1 MPTVQIRAPQ
11 RWPSTRTLTR
21 KNTLETTLY
30 DGVTLV
36 STLLRLG
43 HYTEAS
49 SLASQLLVH
58 FPHALPLHVGV
69 GRALLAMAGQGEDSP
84 PVSRAIRHLRRVLE
98 ADPENWRIR
107 LETVLLYLRG
117 DQPTQADHELWLT
130 AQLVPD
136 NRWLRDL
143 VDVLPDNLDFVRIRQ
158 WKERGLFE
166 APVEVKS
173 KVTRLWAGGQTASG
187 EDEAGLARLYLRRKM
202 PWMAVQYFEA
212 AVRRYTA
219 DNPTSR
225 PDLKT
230 GLLLSLWQNGESQK
244 ASALASE
251 ILLDQPQL
259 IMPRLLLTS
268 HLAKVAVPNE
278 PQTLAHLLK
287 PVWQQDPFLE
297 RSTELAQSAG
307 LVLPP
312 SLWPPQGQ
320 NGERKDETKGNW
332 SSPIQPS
339 AFSLQPS
346 LSRPVSLQLGDLD
359 RGWLESVLQTG
370 YWQASQAQAGG
381 GQARFYHPH
390 SELSYSLTEFA
401 SMLSSNQPSAGPQP
415 KGQAHPQAGHE
426 SELDKIAQSI
436 ARIEELLYGPGRPA
450 VTGSPRA
457 GRGRPRRGNMG
468 KGAAVSNQQST
479 MTPGHAANNQQ
490 PAAGDRPAA
499 DGNQQAK
506 DQPIMAQDPAVYNLQ
521 SAIPTS
527 RWMWPGQRFA
537 ELSPKGT
544 ETANGPAPNHT
555 IKTRPAPLRASGKGK
570 SPAWDGEIAEP
581 QGRQGADPLLQPT
594 TLVVSSAQAL
604 RSKYGDKGYGQ
615 IVGLL
620 NELIEVLQAQGVDGR
635 LLLVDNAEAL
645 QRYGYGRLDPVDASR
660 PDQVRELL
668 NAALPGE
675 KSNSPHFPNT
685 IFIIGG
691 PDIIPFWRLPNP
703 TFDSDREILS
713 DNPYGARD
721 ETYLLPER
729 IVGRLPDA
737 SGRKGGA
744 NLDFLL
750 AGLTKI
756 INRQRLALIP
766 HAIAPGLP
774 MRLLGAML
782 PGQMKPHTELE
793 DQLQF
798 EREWL
803 SGVLNNNQF
812 MDKSRVAQLA
822 PFFYSAEAWKHS
834 TAILRDCVSAHIDIS
849 FSPPLHAGTFDD
861 GLVRSL
867 ARARLLHFNLHGFR
881 DNPNWYGQSQA
892 ARLVASPSLSSLP
905 VAFQPSQAALLQAPT
920 PVVFSEACYG
930 GYLSGKGVEDSI
942 ALSLLAQGSSTFVG
956 STAIS
961 YGSAGPELSCA
972 GRLSYYFWKEVLQQG
987 SSFGRALQA
996 AKISYARDR
1005 LAAGYSL
1012 TGDDAKTLL
1021 EFSLLG
1027 NPVSGLGSV
1036 NAAMSYFA
1044 PNGLARSGSGNLP
1057 KGSFTVPGLGLRFE
1071 WNAEEEEKVRNAAKR
1086 LWQHFTK
1093 PRSQYQPVQYEKL
1106 PSDLLGKVEK
1116 FLSWILPDAVV
1127 PENGGL
1133 QAMIDLNSGY
1143 HPGPQDAGNS
1153 RPSWIGRLWPKGGE
1167 DHLFADWF
1175 EEPEEVFKR
1184 EASSPG
1190 AALSSEASVLLS
1202 GQRDMRTADG
1212 YSYKQTYH
1220 LKTDLNGTQID
1231 LNLSRGKG

>member
-1 MPTVQIRAPQ
+1 
-11 RWPSTRTLTR
+11 
-21 KNTLETTLY
+21 
-30 DGVTLV
+30 
-36 STLLRLG
+36 
-43 HYTEAS
+43 
-49 SLASQLLVH
+49 
-58 FPHALPLHVGV
+58 
-69 GRALLAMAGQGEDSP
+69 MAQ
-84 PVSRAIRHLRRVLE
+84 
-98 ADPENWRIR
+98 
-107 LETVLLYLRG
+107 
-117 DQPTQADHELWLT
+117 
-130 AQLVPD
+130 
-136 NRWLRDL
+136 
-143 VDVLPDNLDFVRIRQ
+143 
-158 WKERGLFE
+158 
-166 APVEVKS
+166 
-173 KVTRLWAGGQTASG
+173 
-187 EDEAGLARLYLRRKM
+187 
-202 PWMAVQYFEA
+202 
-212 AVRRYTA
+212 
-219 DNPTSR
+219 
-225 PDLKT
+225 
-230 GLLLSLWQNGESQK
+230 
-244 ASALASE
+244 
-251 ILLDQPQL
+251 
-259 IMPRLLLTS
+259 
-268 HLAKVAVPNE
+268 
-278 PQTLAHLLK
+278 
-287 PVWQQDPFLE
+287 
-297 RSTELAQSAG
+297 
-307 LVLPP
+307 
-312 SLWPPQGQ
+312 
-320 NGERKDETKGNW
+320 
-332 SSPIQPS
+332 
-339 AFSLQPS
+339 
-346 LSRPVSLQLGDLD
+346 
-359 RGWLESVLQTG
+359 
-370 YWQASQAQAGG
+370 
-381 GQARFYHPH
+381 
-390 SELSYSLTEFA
+390 
-401 SMLSSNQPSAGPQP
+401 
-415 KGQAHPQAGHE
+415 
-426 SELDKIAQSI
+426 
-436 ARIEELLYGPGRPA
+436 
-450 VTGSPRA
+450 
-457 GRGRPRRGNMG
+457 
-468 KGAAVSNQQST
+468 
-479 MTPGHAANNQQ
+479 GHA
-490 PAAGDRPAA
+490 
-499 DGNQQAK
+499 
-506 DQPIMAQDPAVYNLQ
+506 VVNLQ
-521 SAIPTS
+521 SAMPTS

-544 ETANGPAPNHT
+544 ETAERPVPNHT
-555 IKTRPAPLRASGKGK
+555 IKGRSTPLRASGKGK
-570 SPAWDGEIAEP
+570 KQVWDGEIAEP
-581 QGRQGADPLLQPT
+581 QERQGTDPLLQPT

-645 QRYGYGRLDPVDASR
+645 RRYGYERLDPVDAAR
-660 PDQVRELL
+660 PEQVRELL

-685 IFIIGG
+685 VFIIGG

-729 IVGRLPDA
+729 IVGRLPDD
-737 SGRKGGA
+737 SGRKGGS

-750 AGLTKI
+750 AGLTKV

-782 PGQMKPHTELE
+782 PGQVKPHTELE

-803 SGVLNNNQF
+803 SGVLNDNQF

-942 ALSLLAQGSSTFVG
+942 ALSLLAQGSSTFIG

-972 GRLSYYFWKEVLQQG
+972 GRLSYYFWKEVLQHG

-1036 NAAMSYFA
+1036 NAAMSYFS
-1044 PNGLARSGSGNLP
+1044 PTNLAHSGSGNLP
-1057 KGSFTVPGLGLRFE
+1057 KGSFTVPGLGVRFE
-1071 WNAEEEEKVRNAAKR
+1071 WNAEEEEKVRSAAKR
-1086 LWQHFTK
+1086 LWQRFVK

-1106 PSDLLGKVEK
+1106 PSDLLGKVER

-1143 HPGPQDAGNS
+1143 HPGPNGSS
-1153 RPSWIGRLWPKGGE
+1153 RPSWVGRLWPKGGE

-1175 EEPEEVFKR
+1175 EEPEEVFKQQA
-1184 EASSPG
+1184 ASTSATP
-1190 AALSSEASVLLS
+1190 ASEASVLLS